1 MLDLKPLDPLVKAR
15 KALGLNQ
22 EEFAKRAKLSR
33 PMLSHIE
40 RGAAQPSLDVA
51 YRIAKVANLSIEEI
65 FFTRNARKMSRK
77 GA

>member
-1 MLDLKPLDPLVKAR
+1 MEGFTPLYTLIKAR
-15 KALGLNQ
+15 KNLGLNQ

-40 RGAAQPSLDVA
+40 RGASLPSLPVA
-51 YRIAKVANLSIEEI
+51 YRISKAANMTIEEI
-65 FFTRNARKMSRK
+65 FCARNARKMNIK

>member
-1 MLDLKPLDPLVKAR
+1 MNGLKPLDPLIKAR
-15 KALGLNQ
+15 KILGLNQ

-40 RGAAQPSLDVA
+40 RGAALPSLDVA
-51 YRIAKVANLSIEEI
+51 YRIAKVANLTIEEI
-65 FFTRNARKMSRK
+65 FFVRKAQKMSKK

>member
-1 MLDLKPLDPLVKAR
+1 MQELRPLVSLVKAR
-15 KALGLNQ
+15 KGLGLNQ

-40 RGAAQPSLDVA
+40 RGASIPSLPVA
-51 YRIAKVANLSIEEI
+51 YRIAKAANMTIEEI
-65 FFTRNARKMSRK
+65 FFARNARKMSIK

>member
-1 MLDLKPLDPLVKAR
+1 MQGLKPLDALVRAR
-15 KALGLNQ
+15 KSLGLNQ

-40 RGAAQPSLDVA
+40 RGAALPSLDVA
-51 YRIAKVANLSIEEI
+51 YRIAKVANMSIEDI
-65 FFTRNARKMSRK
+65 FFVRNARKMSKK